1 MPRFKPVPAKVD
13 FPAQEREILR
23 WWREE
28 RMIERYIR
36 RNASAPVRWS
46 FLDGPITAN
55 NPMGVHHAWGRTYK
69 DLFQRYH
76 TMLGHRQR
84 YQNGFDG
91 QGLWVEVEVE
101 KELGFQT
108 KRDIE
113 AFGIAEFVERCKER
127 VRRFAAIQTEQ
138 SLRLGYWMDWDN
150 SYHTM
155 SDENNY
161 TIWHFLKK
169 CWERGL
175 IYKGHDVMP
184 WCPRCATGISEHEIV
199 TEGYKEVTHP
209 GVFVRLPLVD
219 QPGRYLLVWTTTP
232 WTLTSNVAV
241 AVHPDLTYVR
251 AREAGAEYYV
261 QADAVRRLRHPEI
274 LETLPGRALLGLR
287 YVGPFDDLPAQ
298 QGVEHRII
306 PWEEVSAAEGTGL
319 VHIAPGCGAE
329 DFALSKVHALAVIA
343 PLNEDGIFVDG
354 FAWLTGLST
363 GQAADPIIEDLRR
376 RGLLYLVEPYTHRYP
391 VCWRCGT
398 ELVFRLVDEWFI
410 AMDPIRADIMEVTKR
425 IRWIPEFGLERELD
439 WLRNMHDWMISKKRY
454 WGLALP
460 IYECAACGHVEVIG
474 GKEELRARAVEGW
487 EQFEGHSPHRPWVDA
502 VHIRCTRCGA
512 LVSRIPDVG
521 NPWLD
526 AGIVPFSTLVDP
538 ESGQVSY
545 LTDRRYWRE
554 WYPADF
560 ITEAFPGQYR
570 NWFYSMLVMSTVLEN
585 REPFRVCLGH
595 ASVRDEQGREMHK
608 SWGNAIDFD
617 EGADRMG
624 VDVMRWMY
632 ATQNPAANINFGYG
646 PADEVRR
653 RFLIPLW
660 NVYSFFVTYANLE
673 QDDVASMVRAEP
685 ALGLLDRWILSRLHA
700 TVGLIRRRLD
710 DYDPAGAARPVEAFV
725 DDLSNWY
732 VRRSRRRFWKTEVDT
747 DKHAAYF
754 TLYQVLVTLAR
765 ALAPFVP
772 FVSERIYQN
781 LVRSLEAE
789 AAPSVH
795 LTDFPLPEEGRIDP
809 RLEEQVAALRALV
822 SLGRAARNKVKI
834 RTRQPLPAVLLV
846 TRMDELRGQHELLAH
861 LAEELNVKEVRFIDD
876 ASPYVRY
883 EVKPRFDLLGPVYG
897 KRVQE
902 LARRMAAMDPLVV
915 IRALEGAGRLAVS
928 LDGEEITLSATEV
941 DVRMHTAEGFAA
953 EGMGGEFAI
962 LDTRLSPELVQE
974 GRARELVHQVQQLRK
989 DAGLDLADRI
999 VLFVEGDADLDALLR
1014 AHRGYLMRETLA
1026 VDLQR
1031 RLPEGAQSREVR
1043 LDGVVARVALRR
1055 TT

>member
-1 MPRFKPVPAKVD
+1 
-13 FPAQEREILR
+13 
-23 WWREE
+23 
-28 RMIERYIR
+28 
-36 RNASAPVRWS
+36 
-46 FLDGPITAN
+46 
-55 NPMGVHHAWGRTYK
+55 
-69 DLFQRYH
+69 
-76 TMLGHRQR
+76 
-84 YQNGFDG
+84 
-91 QGLWVEVEVE
+91 
-101 KELGFQT
+101 
-108 KRDIE
+108 
-113 AFGIAEFVERCKER
+113 
-127 VRRFAAIQTEQ
+127 
-138 SLRLGYWMDWDN
+138 
-150 SYHTM
+150 
-155 SDENNY
+155 
-161 TIWHFLKK
+161 
-169 CWERGL
+169 
-175 IYKGHDVMP
+175 
-184 WCPRCATGISEHEIV
+184 
-199 TEGYKEVTHP
+199 
-209 GVFVRLPLVD
+209 
-219 QPGRYLLVWTTTP
+219 
-232 WTLTSNVAV
+232 
-241 AVHPDLTYVR
+241 
-251 AREAGAEYYV
+251 
-261 QADAVRRLRHPEI
+261 
-274 LETLPGRALLGLR
+274 
-287 YVGPFDDLPAQ
+287 
-298 QGVEHRII
+298 
-306 PWEEVSAAEGTGL
+306 
-319 VHIAPGCGAE
+319 
-329 DFALSKVHALAVIA
+329 
-343 PLNEDGIFVDG
+343 
-354 FAWLTGLST
+354 
-363 GQAADPIIEDLRR
+363 
-376 RGLLYLVEPYTHRYP
+376 
-391 VCWRCGT
+391 
-398 ELVFRLVDEWFI
+398 
-410 AMDPIRADIMEVTKR
+410 
-425 IRWIPEFGLERELD
+425 
-439 WLRNMHDWMISKKRY
+439 MHDWMISKKRY

-502 VHIRCTRCGA
+502 VRIRCTRCGA

-673 QDDVASMVRAEP
+673 QDDVAAMVRAEP

-809 RLEEQVAALRALV
+809 RLEEQVAAVRALV

-846 TRMDELRGQHELLAH
+846 TRMDTLRGQHELLAH

-902 LARRMAAMDPLVV
+902 LARRLAAMDPLVV

-928 LDGEEITLSATEV
+928 LDGEEITLSAAEV

-1014 AHRGYLMRETLA
+1014 EHRGYLMRETLA

-1043 LDGVVARVALRR
+1043 LGGVVARVALRR
-1055 TT
+1055 TA